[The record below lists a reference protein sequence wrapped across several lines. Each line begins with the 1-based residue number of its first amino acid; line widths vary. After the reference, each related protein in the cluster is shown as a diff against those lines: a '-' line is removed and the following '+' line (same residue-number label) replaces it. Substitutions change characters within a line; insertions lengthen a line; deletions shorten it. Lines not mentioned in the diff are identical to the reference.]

1 MKTNHPLGFQ
11 HIRGREL
18 SAISD
23 HQQIDKTSPRKQYVL
38 HILTLNSHILLPHL
52 AVSVFTWKR
61 LPPTINTPYWYPTAQ
76 LGLRDTAAHNIT
88 RDIGHIINKFDL
100 ILITLIIKYDTSI
113 KCNRYSRSQQL
124 NAHLLSS
131 KNNRLLQIYPC
142 HSLKLKLK
150 LNGIVEKPC
159 WNTNSY
165 MKLYKLYIAC
175 LAWLQVA
182 ATGQHERARKSTPGG
197 PLVTARTWRHRQ
209 GTNLR

>member
-11 HIRGREL
+11 HIRVGSYQLYFGSPANRQNLATQTMCSPYTYPEL
-18 SAISD
+18 SHTITPSCGICLHLKTPASYNQHPLLISNC
-23 HQQIDKTSPRKQYVL
+23 P
-38 HILTLNSHILLPHL
+38 
-52 AVSVFTWKR
+52 TWFKGHR
-61 LPPTINTPYWYPTAQ
+61 CTQ
-76 LGLRDTAAHNIT
+76 HHT

-159 WNTNSY
+159 
-165 MKLYKLYIAC
+165 
-175 LAWLQVA
+175 
-182 ATGQHERARKSTPGG
+182 
-197 PLVTARTWRHRQ
+197 
-209 GTNLR
+209 